1 MARAQRLVILFI
13 FVLFWGSAG
22 AADRHLLWQ
31 VQSDRATVYLLGAVH
46 LGKADLYPLPK
57 VMEEAFAA
65 STTLVLELDPRFA
78 SAAAQKQ
85 VEQVSYPT
93 GQTIADA
100 IQPATFQRLKDYL
113 KQEGIPL
120 AMVER
125 MRAGLLG
132 HTLVVGELAQLGYS
146 PLFGIDL
153 HFATQAGERPI
164 VELETVEEQIALLIG
179 VPDEDAHIRTTLDDL
194 ENLEEKIT
202 RLDKAWREGDTAT
215 LEQVTITEP
224 MRKHPSQRPYLDKM
238 VFQRNRRMAEKIRGF
253 LGQQG
258 SWFVAVGAGHL
269 LGEQGIVELL
279 RKEGYRVE
287 QL

>member
-31 VQSDRATVYLLGAVH
+31 VQSDRATVYLLGSIH

-65 STTLVLELDPRFA
+65 STTLVLELDPQRA
-78 SAAAQKQ
+78 STAGLEL
-85 VEQVSYPT
+85 VEQASYPA
-93 GQTIADA
+93 GRTIADA

-132 HTLVVGELAQLGYS
+132 YTLLVGELVQAGYS

-153 HFATQAGERPI
+153 HFAGQAGERPI
-164 VELETVEEQIALLIG
+164 VELESLEEQMALLIE
-179 VPDEDAHIRTTLDDL
+179 VPDEDAHIRATLDDL
-194 ENLEEKIT
+194 DKLDGT
-202 RLDKAWREGDTAT
+202 MARLDKAWREGDAAA
-215 LEQVTITEP
+215 LEQVAITEP
-224 MRKHPSQRPYLDKM
+224 MNEHPSQRPYLDKIL
-238 VFQRNRRMAEKIRGF
+238 FQRNRRMAEKIRGF
-253 LGQQG
+253 LRQQG
-258 SWFVAVGAGHL
+258 SWFVVVGAGHL
-269 LGEQGIVELL
+269 VGEQGIVELL
-279 RKEGYRVE
+279 RKGGYRVE